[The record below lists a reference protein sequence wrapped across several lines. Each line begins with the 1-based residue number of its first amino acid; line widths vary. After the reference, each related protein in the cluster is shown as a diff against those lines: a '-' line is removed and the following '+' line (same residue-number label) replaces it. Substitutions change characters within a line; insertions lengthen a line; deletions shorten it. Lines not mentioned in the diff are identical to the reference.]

1 MLPSSSLA
9 AAMHEAWIGI
19 QPLFFGFPAPLM
31 RRCVAFGVVTAQL
44 NFKSAPCGVSAPW
57 PTVTMPRAVTF
68 VAGSVKIVM
77 PRCGNATAAQLWG
90 VVFSNVQ
97 HSALAEPAPSK
108 SWGVWDLLRHA
119 VQKREADSCRSADI
133 RCIRRP
139 IDALTAG
146 SLSLVTWHLGR
157 HDMWR

>member
-19 QPLFFGFPAPLM
+19 QPLFFDFPAPLM

-57 PTVTMPRAVTF
+57 PSHARAVTF
-68 VAGSVKIVM
+68 VAGSVKN
-77 PRCGNATAAQLWG
+77 CHATLWQRHSCIAMSRI
-90 VVFSNVQ
+90 VFSNVQ
-97 HSALAEPAPSK
+97 HRALAEPAPSK

-119 VQKREADSCRSADI
+119 KKERQTVAD
-133 RCIRRP
+133 RP
-139 IDALTAG
+139 TSDAFGGQLMRWLLEVWV
-146 SLSLVTWHLGR
+146 S
-157 HDMWR
+157 